1 MKHEEE
7 VRKALDYESLYREA
21 MERSQQD
28 TYNLLNSSL
37 KFDKGNAED
46 LIGMSDDE
54 TDIPLGIFNGLN
66 GF

>member
-1 MKHEEE
+1 
-7 VRKALDYESLYREA
+7 